1 MTAAREKE
9 TTTTTDRNES
19 PGDEVARAV
28 AVVMAG
34 GRGQRLR
41 PLTDKVPKPL
51 LRVGSSSIVERIIAT
66 LAAAGIRRVFLSV
79 NYKAEAF
86 EERLGDGERL
96 GVRLEYVRERT
107 AMGTAGALS
116 LLPELPE
123 GPVVVTNGDIMT
135 RLDFARLLDRHR
147 ATGAALTV
155 AAVEHESQSP
165 YAVLEMDGD
174 RVAGLVEKPVRR
186 DLCNAGIYVLDPT
199 VLALVPK
206 ETALDMPDLI
216 ARAIGAGMPVRAFL
230 ITEKWFDIGSPEDF
244 ERVLHEFATGEEE

>member
-1 MTAAREKE
+1 MRAARGEE
-9 TTTTTDRNES
+9 TTTTDRHDS
-19 PGDEVARAV
+19 PGEEAARAV

-96 GVRLEYVRERT
+96 GVTLEYVRERT

-116 LLPELPE
+116 LLPEMPDA
-123 GPVVVTNGDIMT
+123 PIVVTNGDIMT
-135 RLDFARLLDRHR
+135 RLDFARLVEHHR
-147 ATGAALTV
+147 STGAALTV
-155 AAVEHESQSP
+155 AAVEHQSQSP
-165 YAVLEMDGD
+165 YAVLEVNGD
-174 RVAGLVEKPVRR
+174 RVTALVEKPVRR
-186 DLCNAGIYVLDPT
+186 DLCNAGIYVLDPK
-199 VLALVPK
+199 VLTLVPK
-206 ETALDMPDLI
+206 DTALDMPDLI
-216 ARAIGAGMPVRAFL
+216 ARAIAAGMPVRVFP